1 MPQVSI
7 EIVMF
12 EEKIS
17 SSDSEGAF
25 NEFIEERIDDLIEG
39 ILSDGQLENM
49 AGRGS
54 DVIVEVDGIEPP
66 RFLHGDDSQEGQGQG
81 GTGPG
86 SGGGKIRFS
95 VPFQFIMERFAK
107 KLNLPNLRKEG
118 DGKIQDY
125 SYEYKTFGPVGVVL
139 DRRRTFKKALRTS
152 IAMGDY
158 QPDQGIYDVLIRR
171 RDRRYK
177 QFEVIEKPKYR
188 AVVFY
193 MSDISYST
201 YGERIELEKKMVG
214 FIQNWLDYNYGVN
227 NVEHRFF
234 VHDSKAHEVIESDFY
249 NVGNA
254 GGTRAASVF
263 ELVSGIAL
271 SEYDPNSV
279 NFYGFYFG
287 DGELFEEDP
296 IEIMGIM
303 SDKMRPYFNRIG
315 VVEVMPSSYS
325 NLVKKLKAR
334 YANDPI
340 VRLSE
345 IKKSDQL
352 IQVIKNLFKEVH
364 AQY

>member
-1 MPQVSI
+1 
-7 EIVMF
+7 MF
-12 EEKIS
+12 EDKIS

-25 NEFIEERIDDLIEG
+25 NEFIEDKIDELIEG
-39 ILSDGQLENM
+39 ILRDGQLENM

-54 DVIVEVDGIEPP
+54 DVIVEVEGIEPP
-66 RFLHGDDSQEGQGQG
+66 RFTHGDEGQGGQG
-81 GTGPG
+81 EGGAGPG
-86 SGGGKIRFS
+86 SGSDKIRFS
-95 VPFQFIMERFAK
+95 LPFQFIMERFAK

-118 DGKIQDY
+118 EGKIHAY

-139 DRRRTFKKALRTS
+139 DRRRTFKRALRTS
-152 IAMGDY
+152 IALGDY
-158 QPDQGIYDVLIRR
+158 RPAEGAFDIQVRR
-171 RDRRYK
+171 KDRRYK
-177 QFEVIEKPKYR
+177 QFETIEKPKYK

-214 FIQNWLDYNYGVN
+214 FIQNWLDFNYGQK

-234 VHDSKAHEVIESDFY
+234 VHDAKAHEVIESDFY

-263 ELVSGIAL
+263 ELVSSVAL

-287 DGELFEEDP
+287 DGELFEDDP
-296 IEIMGIM
+296 KEILNIM
-303 SDKMRPYFNRIG
+303 SENMRPYFNRIG
-315 VVEVMPSSYS
+315 VVEVIPSSYS
-325 NLVKKLKAR
+325 NLIKKLKAR